1 MSFFQTN
8 AIVLQ
13 AIKYQDY
20 NQILTLFT
28 PELGLIKLLVKGAL
42 SSRQGKGSHT
52 TPLNLIDLVCKKGN
66 GELYLCREVSVKNN
80 HPRLRET
87 LPCLEAACD
96 ILKALTTSQMP
107 NKPAPDLYRLLVS
120 YLEKMPSAQDP
131 WAFAASFRLKILRHD
146 GLFGLGTDCAV
157 CQIPLLHH
165 YVGMGESYCQEH
177 AEDIHLVLSD
187 EEAKTILNLAHC
199 RSFRWLQSIAI
210 ENHVKDKVQTLF
222 QIL

>member
-1 MSFFQTN
+1 MPSQ
-8 AIVLQ
+8 
-13 AIKYQDY
+13 
-20 NQILTLFT
+20 
-28 PELGLIKLLVKGAL
+28 
-42 SSRQGKGSHT
+42 RQ
-52 TPLNLIDLVCKKGN
+52 L
-66 GELYLCREVSVKNN
+66 
-80 HPRLRET
+80 RLRFSGAQFFGARLAT
-87 LPCLEAACD
+87 LRVPLRQDRAQRRTPCDFNRAANRMQD
-96 ILKALTTSQMP
+96 V
-107 NKPAPDLYRLLVS
+107 LLA
-120 YLEKMPSAQDP
+120 LEKMPSAQDP

-210 ENHVKDKVQTLF
+210 ENHVKEKVQILF
-222 QIL
+222 QAL